1 MLNGSIVLRDYDVP
15 KLMQMVIAT
24 IGGVGGAYFFF
35 YFLNM
40 LVEGLPRKLSLA
52 VIPYAFV
59 LPAVGVLGV
68 FLLYPAVQTI
78 VYSFANGDSTEW
90 VGLRQLHEPAHR
102 RGVPHARCSTT
113 CCGS

>member
-1 MLNGSIVLRDYDVP
+1 M
-15 KLMQMVIAT
+15 IAT
-24 IGGVGGAYFFF
+24 VGGVGGAYLFF

-40 LVEGLPRKLSLA
+40 AVEGLPRKLSLA

-78 VYSFANGDSTEW
+78 VYSFANRDSTEW
-90 VGLRQLHEPAHR
+90 VGFDNYDRP
-102 RGVPHARCSTT
+102 VPQRAVPDHARQQPA
-113 CCGS
+113 CGS